1 MEWGIAINLREPVS
15 EIVEKAI
22 IADTGGL
29 DSVWITD
36 YPATKLSPVLAS
48 VVAQRT
54 VECRI
59 GVGLLSPLIY
69 PPTQIV
75 RFMSSLIEAHGNRFD
90 LLLGPGDKTR
100 LANIGV
106 QHGKGNTLVQKMAE
120 SLSTVREGLADFKD
134 CRVFFGAQGAKM
146 IEMSRDSDGVFLN
159 YSDPEM
165 VQGANAA
172 LGRIPVGFK
181 IGVFP
186 PTLVGNSVSCNE
198 RLGVRGA
205 AAVVALGLSPAMMKR
220 FNLYEALLPALSLFR
235 ERGKVDESV
244 IQLLDQSIIDRFCVC
259 ENLEGVCNRVLQ
271 FETLGVTIIV
281 FGPPQGSNREG
292 VNQLVQA
299 KRICEETGGNS

>member
-15 EIVEKAI
+15 EIVEKAV

-48 VVAQRT
+48 LVAQKTLR
-54 VECRI
+54 CRI

-69 PPTQIV
+69 SPTQIV
-75 RFMSSLIEAHGNRFD
+75 RFMSSLIRAHGNRFD

-106 QHGKGNTLVQKMAE
+106 QYGKGNTLVQEMAE
-120 SLSTVREGLADFKD
+120 SLRTVRDGLADFNG

-146 IEMSRDSDGVFLN
+146 IEISRASNGVFLN

-165 VQGANAA
+165 VQGAIAA
-172 LGRIPVGFK
+172 LGRTPVGFK

-186 PTLVGNSVSCNE
+186 PTFIGDSSSCDE
-198 RLGVRGA
+198 RLGMRGS

-220 FNLYEALLPALSLFR
+220 FKIYESLLPALSLFR

-259 ENLEGVCNRVLQ
+259 EDLDGVCNRVLQ
-271 FETLGVTIIV
+271 FKKLGVTMIV
-281 FGPPQGSNREG
+281 FWQPQGFSREG
-292 VNQLVQA
+292 VNQLVRA
-299 KRICEETGGNS
+299 KSICEETRMNS

>member
-15 EIVEKAI
+15 EIVEKAMV
-22 IADTGGL
+22 ADTGGL

-48 VVAQRT
+48 VVAQKT
-54 VECRI
+54 TECRI

-69 PPTQIV
+69 PPKQIV
-75 RFMSSLIEAHGNRFD
+75 RFMSSLIRAHGNRFD

-106 QHGKGNTLVQKMAE
+106 QYGRGRTLVQKMAE
-120 SLSTVREGLADFKD
+120 SLSAVREGLSDFKD

-146 IEMSRDSDGVFLN
+146 IEMSRASDGVLLN
-159 YSDPEM
+159 YSDSEM
-165 VQGANAA
+165 IQWAIEA
-172 LGRIPVGFK
+172 LGEVPTGFK

-186 PTLVGNSVSCNE
+186 PALVGDSVSCNE
-198 RLGVRGA
+198 RLEIRGS

-235 ERGKVDESV
+235 ERGKVDENV
-244 IQLLDQSIIDRFCVC
+244 IQLLDQSVTDRFCVC
-259 ENLEGVCNRVLQ
+259 ENLEGVCNRVLH
-271 FETLGVTIIV
+271 FENLGVTMMV
-281 FGPPQGSNREG
+281 FGPPQGSNRDG
-292 VNQLVQA
+292 VSQLVQA
-299 KRICEETGGNS
+299 KNICEETDTDS

>member
-15 EIVEKAI
+15 EIVEKAMV
-22 IADTGGL
+22 ADTGGL

-48 VVAQRT
+48 VVAQKT
-54 VECRI
+54 VKCRI

-75 RFMSSLIEAHGNRFD
+75 RFMSGLIRAHGDRFD

-106 QHGKGNTLVQKMAE
+106 QYGKRATLVKKMAE
-120 SLSTVREGLADFKD
+120 SLVTVREGLADFNE
-134 CRVFFGAQGAKM
+134 CRVFFGAQGVKM
-146 IEMSRDSDGVFLN
+146 IEISRASDGVFLN

-165 VQGANAA
+165 IREAMTA
-172 LGRIPVGFK
+172 LGRIPAGFK

-186 PTLVGNSVSCNE
+186 PTLVGDSVSCNE
-198 RLGVRGA
+198 RLGIRGS

-220 FNLYEALLPALSLFR
+220 FKIYEALLPALSLFR

-271 FETLGVTIIV
+271 FEKLGVTMIV
-281 FGPPQGSNREG
+281 FGPPQGSNHEG
-292 VNQLVQA
+292 VNQLIQA
-299 KRICEETGGNS
+299 KNICKKPD

>member
-22 IADTGGL
+22 VADTGGL

-48 VVAQRT
+48 VVAQKT
-54 VECRI
+54 VKCRI

-69 PPTQIV
+69 PPIQIV
-75 RFMSSLIEAHGNRFD
+75 RFMSSLIRAHGNRFD

-106 QHGKGNTLVQKMAE
+106 QYGKGKALVQKMAE

-165 VQGANAA
+165 VQEAIAA
-172 LGRIPVGFK
+172 LGRTPTGFK
-181 IGVFP
+181 IGVFS
-186 PTLVGNSVSCNE
+186 PTLVGDSVSCDE
-198 RLGVRGA
+198 RLGVRSS

-220 FNLYEALLPALSLFR
+220 FKIYEGLLPALSLFR

-259 ENLEGVCNRVLQ
+259 ENLEGVCNRMLQ
-271 FETLGVTIIV
+271 FENLGVTMIV
-281 FGPPQGSNREG
+281 FGPPQGADREG
-292 VNQLVQA
+292 VRQMVHA
-299 KRICEETGGNS
+299 KNMCEETGADS